1 MSSSEVRGMRQLAQ
15 RSLYEPIRR
24 WLVSQG
30 FDAAVTG
37 ARLHVVVPVADLV
50 PMPYKVPDVVG
61 CRENDVA
68 VVEVETSKKR
78 FFDALGRCLLW
89 KSTAAFVFLAYPA
102 GTLGGRVLLLDRL
115 GVGLLEVDVDRDVVN
130 AVMPL
135 PLGGGVEHF
144 RVVELHP
151 LDYPRQQELLRH
163 IRAAC
168 V

>member
-1 MSSSEVRGMRQLAQ
+1 LKQLPQ
-15 RSLYEPIRR
+15 RSLYEPTRQ
-24 WLVSQG
+24 WLLSQG

-37 ARLHVVVPVADLV
+37 ANLRMVVPIADLV

-68 VVEVETSKKR
+68 IIEVETSKKR

-89 KSTAAFVFLAYPA
+89 KSTAMFVFLAYPA
-102 GTLGGRVLLLDRL
+102 GTLGGPVPLLERL
-115 GVGLLEVDVDRDVVN
+115 GVGLLEVDVTSDAVH
-130 AVMPL
+130 AVMSL
-135 PLGGGVEHF
+135 PLGGGVDHF

-151 LDYPRQQELLRH
+151 LDYPRQQELVRH

-168 V
+168 L

>member
-1 MSSSEVRGMRQLAQ
+1 MSQFEQ
-15 RSLYEPIRR
+15 RSFYEPVRQ

-30 FDAAVTG
+30 FNAVVTG

-61 CRENDVA
+61 FRDNGVA
-68 VVEVETSKKR
+68 IVEVETSKKR
-78 FFDALGRCLLW
+78 FFDALGRCMLW

-102 GTLGGRVLLLDRL
+102 GTLGGRVPLLERL
-115 GVGLLEVDVDRDVVN
+115 GVGLLEVDAERDKVN

-135 PLGGGVEHF
+135 PLDGVEHF

-151 LDYPRQQELLRH
+151 LDYPRQQELLRQV
-163 IRAAC
+163 RAAC